1 MDFFR
6 WKERRP
12 DSICF
17 PALTVFSLGEM
28 WGMSSPPHCEHKS
41 FYQEWRWCCL
51 LDRYYMMFSCSQH
64 CRLCDVQHVHWVTAA
79 WRPCTDVYSHRLV
92 VIAFLRVC
100 VSVCTTGETWEE
112 AVGNASSC
120 LSTAYT
126 CLLCSLRPP
135 EFSSPTSI
143 VFLQQVLMTLATFSP
158 ALNTKR
164 NNSFFFKHTN
174 FLFIVGMYFQQKDL
188 KYSY

>member
-1 MDFFR
+1 MRSSTQSRKTNYIIKKIMLSHGFSFL

-51 LDRYYMMFSCSQH
+51 LDRYYTMFSCSQR
-64 CRLCDVQHVHWVTAA
+64 CSLCDVQHVHWVTAA
-79 WRPCTDVYSHRLV
+79 WRPRTDVYSHRLV

-100 VSVCTTGETWEE
+100 LCVQQVRHGKRLSGMPHRVC
-112 AVGNASSC
+112 
-120 LSTAYT
+120 
-126 CLLCSLRPP
+126 PP
-135 EFSSPTSI
+135 PTRVCFVVCAHLNSRHRLPLFFSS
-143 VFLQQVLMTLATFSP
+143 
-158 ALNTKR
+158 R
-164 NNSFFFKHTN
+164 C
-174 FLFIVGMYFQQKDL
+174 
-188 KYSY
+188 